1 MTLLSPDDVKR
12 MKEINKRLQG
22 KRLVGGPV
30 DDIGPL
36 DITIDNTLCD
46 HREHNAEE
54 ILNEILDQIFID
66 IWGEYNTDHLGTFAE
81 FKSIPEEKIINEYNK
96 TPLIHAISS
105 ENVKAAIQK
114 I

>member
-1 MTLLSPDDVKR
+1 MTLLSSREIKK

-22 KRLVGGPV
+22 KRLVGEPV

-36 DITIDNTLCD
+36 DITINNTLCD
-46 HREHNAEE
+46 YREHDTEE
-54 ILNEILDQIFID
+54 ILNEILDQIYID

-96 TPLIHAISS
+96 IPLIHAISS